1 MVTALQIRKRL
12 NETPFRPFRIH
23 LSDGSS
29 HDVPN
34 HDAAFVSRQ
43 GVEVGIDQDE
53 HSIPGRVV
61 FCAMLHISRIED
73 LSAQAA

>member
-1 MVTALQIRKRL
+1 MITALQLRERM

-29 HDVPN
+29 YDVPN
-34 HDAAFVSRQ
+34 HDAAFVTRQ
-43 GVEVGIDQDE
+43 GMEVGIDPDAD
-53 HSIPGRVV
+53 SIPGRVV

-73 LSAQAA
+73 LNVQAA